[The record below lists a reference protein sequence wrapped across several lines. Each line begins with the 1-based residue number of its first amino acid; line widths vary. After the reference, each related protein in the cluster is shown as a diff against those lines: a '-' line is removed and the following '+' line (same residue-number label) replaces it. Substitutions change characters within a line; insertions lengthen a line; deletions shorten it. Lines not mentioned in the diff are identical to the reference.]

1 MAVEYNR
8 SEYNHCDKRNGD
20 VSSYSEPTP
29 GYYADGILNFLRR
42 LSPGT
47 CIVLQYDSQRPTT
60 ATFQGFQNGAII
72 LSDFDG
78 FPGLAHLAIQTV
90 NVISLGSFSRR
101 PRDRRECDCGEE

>member
-1 MAVEYNR
+1 MAM
-8 SEYNHCDKRNGD
+8 EYNHCEKRNQE
-20 VSSYSEPTP
+20 VSNYDCPTSSF
-29 GYYADGILNFLRR
+29 YADGILHFLRR

-78 FPGLAHLAIQTV
+78 FPGLAHLAIQKV
-90 NVISLGSFSRR
+90 NVISLGSLSGRY
-101 PRDRRECDCGEE
+101 PRCHRECNCGEE